1 MNQVIQVENISFVLV
16 FLEGIIS
23 FFSPCV
29 LPILP
34 IYFGMM
40 AGQDVQENK
49 SKSKL
54 NMLFFGLGIVLSFFL
69 LAVAFTMVGQFFNEK
84 KMLFS
89 RIGGIIIILLGL
101 YQVGFYKSNFLN
113 KERRL
118 PVIGGDKEIGPLV
131 ALVMGFTFSFAWTPC
146 VGPML
151 SSVLIMASGA
161 KTAVTGNLLVAV
173 YALGFMI
180 PFFLFGIFTQKIMG
194 WLEKNPSMSRWIP
207 KVGGVI
213 LILMGISV
221 FTGWMNSVTGYLSK
235 TPAPSV
241 VSEQPQESLEA
252 QKPATEEAQ
261 KPDAEEAQKPDAAT
275 GTEQSGQQEEQAA
288 GSQEEEAQAQ
298 EEYVAPDFSGADQ
311 YGTVHN
317 LADYKGKVILLNF
330 WASWCGP
337 CQREMPDVEALYHEY
352 GENKNDVIILGV
364 TNTKNAQNPNSSDID
379 EEEMKAFLKK
389 GNYAFPS
396 ILNSS
401 GDMFGAYGIS
411 AFPTTFIIDGNGTLV
426 GYAQGMLTKEIMQ
439 SAIEDAR
446 AAKKN

>member
-1 MNQVIQVENISFVLV
+1 MVILNQVIQVEHISFVLV

-40 AGQDVQENK
+40 AGQDVRDNK
-49 SKSKL
+49 SKPKL

-118 PVIGGDKEIGPLV
+118 PVIGGDREIGPLV

-194 WLEKNPSMSRWIP
+194 WLEKNQAMSRWIP

-235 TPAPSV
+235 TPAPSIV
-241 VSEQPQESLEA
+241 TQEPQERSETET
-252 QKPATEEAQ
+252 PATEQEQQPESATNTEWGSGAQ
-261 KPDAEEAQKPDAAT
+261 EQGAEV
-275 GTEQSGQQEEQAA
+275 QEGA
-288 GSQEEEAQAQ
+288 S
-298 EEYVAPDFSGADQ
+298 EEYVAPEFSGTDQ

-337 CQREMPDVEALYHEY
+337 CRREMPDVEALYHEY
-352 GENKNDVIILGV
+352 GENKGDVIILGV
-364 TNTKNAQNPNSSDID
+364 TNPKNEQNPNSSDID
-379 EEEMKAFLKK
+379 EEKLKAFLQE
-389 GNYAFPS
+389 GDFAFPS
-396 ILNSS
+396 IFNAS
-401 GDMFGAYGIS
+401 GDIFEAYGIS